1 MIIVDNAVNYREFG
15 EANPGDCFVFEDN
28 YYMKTNDPKKYNA
41 VDLRSG
47 NTVYIADH
55 TEVRAIRVK
64 AEVYYQ

>member
-15 EANPGDCFVFEDN
+15 EANPGDCFVYEDN
-28 YYMKTNDPKKYNA
+28 YYMKTDEPKCNA

-47 NTVYIADH
+47 NTVNIADR